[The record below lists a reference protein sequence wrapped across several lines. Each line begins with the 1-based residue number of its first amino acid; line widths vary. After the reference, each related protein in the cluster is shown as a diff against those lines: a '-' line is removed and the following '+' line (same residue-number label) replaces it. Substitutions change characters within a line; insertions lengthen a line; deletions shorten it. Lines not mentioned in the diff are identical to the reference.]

1 MTLPGFKNR
10 FSSPLSL
17 LLLWSIAL
25 RVIVYLLLPVSDDF
39 GKYTYSGPL
48 FFSALQE
55 HFGDYLSFTTN
66 IPPGTFLIDALVIGI
81 TGAKTAMAIRSF
93 LILVSI
99 MDIVAL
105 FLLWDITGMMG
116 ADKKTSFWAILL
128 YSTALIPFELWHNGM
143 HYDHPTLF
151 LTTLFL
157 WSLVRLFKNETGI
170 SNWIWISVTGAL
182 LVSQSAVN
190 SAIVPFTILFF
201 LLIVYFPKKKY
212 GKLVLAVLITLSLPV
227 TVLKIIS
234 NKNQKEGQESLT
246 SNKAGPA
253 MMMVVQ
259 RAYQYDVNKVR
270 AQMQSAE
277 APDWYL
283 WTYDHATVPV
293 DPLSGK
299 PYKDWIN
306 LSQAFGICF
315 FSHGKEY
322 KGPWAFDFDPL
333 IQYLES
339 TKKDKLL
346 QIVKE
351 DAADAVEKP
360 YRYAGFSPELSP
372 RWIGVYGDIS
382 KKIFFATIR
391 DHPVGML
398 KAFAA
403 QQGIFAIYGPLFTF
417 NTTQSSPS
425 LFARS
430 GVRTSKETI
439 PLSFLFIPVTL
450 VFAVVSWVT
459 YLLMLMNIPVF
470 IWQFLKSLRPGKKL
484 LTVDGFLL
492 VSVPAICVAVIFSCL
507 VGGEN
512 DRYFMQVSPYIIV
525 LACLLPARWRSLTN
539 QAVV

>member
-1 MTLPGFKNR
+1 MALLRVKNK

-25 RVIVYLLLPVSDDF
+25 RIIVYLLLPVSDDF

-81 TGAKTAMAIRSF
+81 TGAKTAMAIRAF
-93 LILVSI
+93 LILVS
-99 MDIVAL
+99 MLDIIAL
-105 FLLWDITGMMG
+105 FLLWDITGMIG
-116 ADKKTSFWAILL
+116 TDKKTSFWAILL

-157 WSLVRLFKNETGI
+157 WSLIRLLKKETGLL
-170 SNWIWISVTGAL
+170 NWILVSVAGAL

-201 LLIVYFPKKKY
+201 LLVIYIPQKKY
-212 GKLVLAVLITLSLPV
+212 GKLVLAVLITLSFPV

-259 RAYQYDVNKVR
+259 RAYQYDVNNVR
-270 AQMQSAE
+270 SQIQSAG

-283 WTYDHATVPV
+283 WAYDHATVPI

-299 PYKDWIN
+299 PYHDWIN

-315 FSHGKEY
+315 FSQNNQH

-333 IQYLES
+333 MQYLES

-351 DAADAVEKP
+351 DAADAVERP

-372 RWIGVYGDIS
+372 RWIGVYGGIS
-382 KKIFFATIR
+382 KKIFFATIHN
-391 DHPVGML
+391 HPAGML

-403 QQGIFAIYGPLFTF
+403 QQGIFATYGPLFPY
-417 NTTQSSPS
+417 NTTQASPS
-425 LFARS
+425 FFARS
-430 GVRTSKETI
+430 GVRTSKESI

-450 VFAVVSWVT
+450 AFAVLLWIT

-470 IWQFLKSLRPGKKL
+470 IWQFFKSLRPEKKL
-484 LTVDGFLL
+484 LRVDDFLL

-512 DRYFMQVSPYIIV
+512 DRYFMQGSPYIII
-525 LACLLPARWRSLTN
+525 LACLLPLRWRSVTG
-539 QAVV
+539 QTVV